1 MNELAKFLLLSND
14 DLETAQLLCNCGRYR
29 SAISRAYYAMFYM
42 TQYLLLSQG
51 LDTSTYKG
59 VLKMLSLHFVK
70 TGKIP
75 PSVADLL
82 REAYDARQA
91 CDYESDMTED
101 EEMAKNVIANAQTFI
116 SEVRM
121 LLS

>member
-14 DLETAQLLCNCGRYR
+14 DLETAQLLCECGRYR

-42 TQYLLLSQG
+42 TQYLLLSEG
-51 LDTSTYKG
+51 LDTSTHKG
-59 VLKMLSLHFVK
+59 VLKMLSLYFVK
-70 TGKIP
+70 TGKIT

-91 CDYESDMTED
+91 CDYESDMAED
-101 EEMAKNVIANAQTFI
+101 EAMAKNAIANAQIFI
-116 SEVRM
+116 SEVKI
-121 LLS
+121 LPS

>member
-1 MNELAKFLLLSND
+1 MNELAKFLILSND
-14 DLETAQLLCNCGRYR
+14 DLETAQLLCDCGRYR

-42 TQYLLLSQG
+42 TQYLLLSEG
-51 LDTSTYKG
+51 LDTSTHKG
-59 VLKMLSLHFVK
+59 VLKMISFHFVK
-70 TGKIP
+70 TGKIT

-82 REAYDARQA
+82 REAYDARQT

-101 EEMAKNVIANAQTFI
+101 EMMAKNAIANAQIFI
-116 SEVRM
+116 SEVKM

>member
-14 DLETAQLLCNCGRYR
+14 DLETAQLLCECGRYR

-42 TQYLLLSQG
+42 TQYLLLSEG
-51 LDTSTYKG
+51 LDTSTHKG

-70 TGKIP
+70 TGKIT

-91 CDYESDMTED
+91 CDYESDMAED
-101 EEMAKNVIANAQTFI
+101 EAMAKNAIANAQIFI
-116 SEVRM
+116 SEVKI
-121 LLS
+121 LPS